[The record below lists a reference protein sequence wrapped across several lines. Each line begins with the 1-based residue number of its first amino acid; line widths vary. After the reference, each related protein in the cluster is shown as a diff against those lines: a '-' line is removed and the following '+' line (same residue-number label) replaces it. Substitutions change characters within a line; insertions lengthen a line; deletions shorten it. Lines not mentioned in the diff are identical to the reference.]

1 MSKKIIEKEE
11 TSISIIEQLQP
22 EIESIGNIKIVDEQ
36 SLTKATEV
44 LSQANKYAK
53 QLEEDKQKITKPIN
67 DALKEIRA
75 RYKPLENKLED
86 IILTIRKSMTSYQTE
101 QMRLKKIE
109 EEKIA
114 NRVAKGTLKVETG
127 IRKLEELPQ
136 TADKIATQ
144 SGKIAFKTVKKFE
157 VIDLTQVPIK
167 YHLADETA
175 IRDAMKAGIE
185 LPGVKYFEEQ
195 VPINNLR

>member
-1 MSKKIIEKEE
+1 MSRKDE

-86 IILTIRKSMTSYQTE
+86 IIFNIRKSMTSYQTE
-101 QMRLKKIE
+101 QMRLQKIE

-144 SGKIAFKTVKKFE
+144 SGKISFKTVKKFE
-157 VIDLTQVPIK
+157 VIDITLIPHK
-167 YHLADETA
+167 YLIVNETA

-185 LPGVKYFEEQ
+185 LPGCKYFEEQ
-195 VPINNLR
+195 IPINNLR

>member
-1 MSKKIIEKEE
+1 MSRKEE

-22 EIESIGNIKIVDEQ
+22 EIESISNIKIVDEQ

-86 IILTIRKSMTSYQTE
+86 IILNIRKSMTSYQTE
-101 QMRLKKIE
+101 QMRLQKIE

-114 NRVAKGTLKVETG
+114 NRVAKGTLKAETG

-136 TADKIATQ
+136 TADKISTQ
-144 SGKIAFKTVKKFE
+144 SGKISFKTVKKFE
-157 VIDLTQVPIK
+157 VIDITLIPHK
-167 YHLADETA
+167 YLIVNDTA

-185 LPGVKYFEEQ
+185 LPGCKYFEEQ

>member
-1 MSKKIIEKEE
+1 MSRKEE

-86 IILTIRKSMTSYQTE
+86 IILNIRKSMTSYQTE
-101 QMRLKKIE
+101 QMRLQKIE

-144 SGKIAFKTVKKFE
+144 SGKISFKTVKKFE
-157 VIDLTQVPIK
+157 VIDITLIPHK
-167 YHLADETA
+167 YLIVNETA

>member
-1 MSKKIIEKEE
+1 MSKNKEE
-11 TSISIIEQLQP
+11 TNISIIEQLQP
-22 EIESIGNIKIVDEQ
+22 EIESIGNIKIVYEQ

-75 RYKPLENKLED
+75 RYKPLETKLED
-86 IILTIRKSMTSYQTE
+86 IILSIRKSMTSYQTE
-101 QMRLKKIE
+101 QMRLQKIE

-127 IRKLEELPQ
+127 IKKLEELPQ
-136 TADKIATQ
+136 TANKIATT

-157 VIDLTQVPIK
+157 VIDITLIPHK
-167 YHLADETA
+167 YLITNDTA

-185 LPGVKYFEEQ
+185 LPGCKYFEEQ

>member
-1 MSKKIIEKEE
+1 MSRKEE

-22 EIESIGNIKIVDEQ
+22 EIESISNIKIVDEQ

-86 IILTIRKSMTSYQTE
+86 IILNIRKSMTSYQTE
-101 QMRLKKIE
+101 QMRLQKIE

-114 NRVAKGTLKVETG
+114 NRVAKGTLKAETG

-144 SGKIAFKTVKKFE
+144 SGKISFKTVKKFE
-157 VIDLTQVPIK
+157 VIDITLIPHK
-167 YHLADETA
+167 YLIVNETA

-185 LPGVKYFEEQ
+185 LPGCKYFEEQ
-195 VPINNLR
+195 IPINNLR

>member
-1 MSKKIIEKEE
+1 MSRKEE

-86 IILTIRKSMTSYQTE
+86 IILNIRKSMTSYQTE
-101 QMRLKKIE
+101 QMRLQKIE

-144 SGKIAFKTVKKFE
+144 SGKISFKTVKKFE
-157 VIDLTQVPIK
+157 VIDITLIPHK
-167 YHLADETA
+167 YLIVNETA

-185 LPGVKYFEEQ
+185 LPGCKYFEEQ

>member
-1 MSKKIIEKEE
+1 MSRKEE

-86 IILTIRKSMTSYQTE
+86 IILNIRKSMTSYQTE
-101 QMRLKKIE
+101 QMRLQKIE

-144 SGKIAFKTVKKFE
+144 SGKISFKTVKKFE
-157 VIDLTQVPIK
+157 VIDITLIPHK
-167 YHLADETA
+167 YLIVNETA

-185 LPGVKYFEEQ
+185 LPGCKYFEEQ
-195 VPINNLR
+195 IPINNLR

>member
-1 MSKKIIEKEE
+1 MSRKDE

-86 IILTIRKSMTSYQTE
+86 IILNIRKSMTSYQTE
-101 QMRLKKIE
+101 QMRLQKIE

-144 SGKIAFKTVKKFE
+144 SGKISFKTVKKFE
-157 VIDLTQVPIK
+157 VIDITLIPHK
-167 YHLADETA
+167 YLIVNETA

-185 LPGVKYFEEQ
+185 LPGCKYFEEQ
-195 VPINNLR
+195 IPINNLR

>member
-1 MSKKIIEKEE
+1 MSRKDE

-53 QLEEDKQKITKPIN
+53 QLEEDKQKITKPTN

-86 IILTIRKSMTSYQTE
+86 IILNIRKSMTSYQTE
-101 QMRLKKIE
+101 QMRLQKIE

-144 SGKIAFKTVKKFE
+144 SGKISFKTVKKFE
-157 VIDLTQVPIK
+157 VIDITLIPHK
-167 YHLADETA
+167 YLIVNETA